1 MSSNTSSSTVG
12 GCVLGD
18 TKCGSYGA
26 VTGDSLQVNM
36 IVDLC
41 LGLLFYLLF
50 VWFRSNRIYE
60 NRLHLP
66 QVKLKPLPMDLR
78 GFRRWWSWLE
88 PVFTVPDA
96 QLLES
101 SGLDALVMMRILGL
115 GIMIIAGCTLFGV
128 GVLLPVYYTASDDV
142 AATGDNANTTYFRMT
157 MSNIPTNS
165 GLLYVPFVYVY
176 CVVAWVCWL
185 LLLHYREWISLKQS
199 YERQLAKT
207 APPTLLLDNVPEYTE
222 DGEEVQEEEDPG
234 GDDQADGIDGRRSRD
249 DSKAQEPPD
258 AMTQAHGADESA
270 AGTSAAGAVGSATS
284 TEPGE
289 GSGLLGRSGRQPEPE
304 LRHRKPQ
311 AHAAPQRPHECD
323 GAGEPDLEVGSAGE
337 ARRGCCWGGRR
348 DGGKGGASADEPAPP
363 VPPLMELA
371 VLPGGVGLSSLPAAT
386 YAQRYTA
393 LVVDQTRE
401 QFSHG
406 FRRDGKPYLWT
417 LHSRLRRVPGKGARG
432 LAAVAAYLR
441 LPEVLAQSRE
451 QVELDARMRMR
462 VAEHTFRNV
471 FGADMHSVVPI
482 YDSRPAQA
490 ALLAWEAT
498 RKRVDWLQAALE
510 AAQTALDAMREQE
523 AGEAG
528 SSVDAEAGSSV
539 QTGSASAAAA
549 SAHASA
555 AEDGHAAAHAS
566 AAEGHAA
573 DGAGSE
579 QGAAGPTA
587 KEQPSQPGF
596 WALQRQEWSAGR
608 RQALHDRVAKLW
620 AQLDAALIK
629 LEQQRAAWEAARAAA
644 ATRAP
649 LPAFFV
655 TFYTQ
660 QAAFFAS
667 RVNANPEQ
675 QRLMTVLPGIAPE
688 DVNYAALERT
698 SGARNLRPMVA
709 LLPILFI
716 LLLPVGLFS
725 GICGTIVILVC
736 QPVDGEA
743 TSSQESWFCS
753 DNSFA
758 AFLRQLISGF
768 LPALLLTIYQA
779 AILPPFIYACA
790 QAEST
795 HFSLSALDRRCAT
808 LFFHHDVWNIF
819 LGGLLGGSIAAA
831 IRAIINDWKSIF
843 TVLGDAIPASSNF
856 FINYVLYQSFTGIAF
871 RLWFP
876 CGFPVVVLCF
886 KVLRLVS
893 RPATERGRDVETP
906 ARNMRTGRD
915 LGVNVFCVYVISL
928 AYAPIS
934 PIILPFALL
943 YFAGTWACWRYQ
955 LLFVYQPAY
964 DLQGNYWPYAAHR
977 VLACLAIQV
986 VLTGAVLAVK
996 GAYVGAGIMIVM
1008 LCIWITWFDRYL
1020 RLRYDSVVVNPPLA
1034 ALHSARRLDVDERL
1048 YTPPPLRECAE
1059 GWHPEW
1065 GKAWQWWGSPRYGF

>member
-142 AATGDNANTTYFRMT
+142 AATGDNANTTYF
-157 MSNIPTNS
+157 
-165 GLLYVPFVYVY
+165 
-176 CVVAWVCWL
+176 
-185 LLLHYREWISLKQS
+185 REWISLKQS

-743 TSSQESWFCS
+743 TSSRKWRAGER
-753 DNSFA
+753 A
-758 AFLRQLISGF
+758 RFLRRRGGPGTAHSTGLMLMCLLISNADA
-768 LPALLLTIYQA
+768 LPALPCCQA

-934 PIILPFALL
+934 PIILPF
-943 YFAGTWACWRYQ
+943 
-955 LLFVYQPAY
+955 
-964 DLQGNYWPYAAHR
+964 
-977 VLACLAIQV
+977 V